1 MGRALAATR
10 AAWQTLIRRAT
21 TPGRPFDAGRAPR
34 APDYAKPSS
43 WAALPGRASW
53 VSEPPCR
60 GVDADGVDAGGA
72 GAGVVDAG
80 GADAGAVDTGRDGAA
95 DTFFVHPTTH
105 FWGTH
110 WNAPIDGWLT
120 RAITA
125 TALAGQA
132 SVFAGV
138 TRVYAPRYRQ
148 MTLSGFAHEGVRKPA
163 LEFAY
168 ADVRR
173 AFRHYLEEWSDGRPL
188 ILAGHSQGSRHV
200 LRLLDEFFRDE
211 PLRGRLVAAYAIGT
225 PVWSGAYERGDAT
238 IPIGE
243 RPDQTGCLI
252 SWCTFSEG
260 VEPGVAP
267 EDGERLC
274 VNPLHWRTDGVA
286 APASENLGSIPLP
299 MLRGPRAP
307 RPGLTGARCADGL
320 VRVAPVARRGFRW
333 FHARGDWH
341 AYDFALFYA
350 NLRENVKLRVSA
362 FLRHR
367 N

>member
-1 MGRALAATR
+1 MRRALAATR
-10 AAWQTLIRRAT
+10 AAWQGLIRRAT

-43 WAALPGRASW
+43 WAVLPGKASW
-53 VSEPPCR
+53 VSESPRR
-60 GVDADGVDAGGA
+60 GEAA
-72 GAGVVDAG
+72 
-80 GADAGAVDTGRDGAA
+80 ADAVDGGFEGAHAAA

-110 WNAPIDGWLT
+110 WNAPIEGWLT

-132 SVFAGV
+132 SAFDGV

-148 MTLSGFAHEGVRKPA
+148 MTLSGFAHEGVRKSA

-200 LRLLDEFFRDE
+200 LRLLDEFFRDG
-211 PLRGRLVAAYAIGT
+211 PLRSRLVAAYAVGT
-225 PVWSGAYERGDAT
+225 PIWSGAYERGEAA

-243 RPDQTGCLI
+243 RADQTGCLI

-260 VEPGVAP
+260 VEPGVAYY
-267 EDGERLC
+267 EGGERLC

-286 APASENLGSIPLP
+286 VPASENLGSIPLP

-320 VRVAPVARRGFRW
+320 VRVDPISRRGYRW
-333 FHARGDWH
+333 FHMGGDWH

-350 NLRENVKLRVSA
+350 NVRENVKLRVGA
-362 FLRHR
+362 FLHHR
-367 N
+367 K

>member
-1 MGRALAATR
+1 VPGARGGLR
-10 AAWQTLIRRAT
+10 RWRGLIRRAT
-21 TPGRPFDAGRAPR
+21 TPSKPFDAGRAPP
-34 APDYAKPSS
+34 APDYAKRSS
-43 WAALPGRASW
+43 WAALPKRASQAAALRH
-53 VSEPPCR
+53 SLA
-60 GVDADGVDAGGA
+60 GDGASRASRPEA
-72 GAGVVDAG
+72 GADP
-80 GADAGAVDTGRDGAA
+80 AA

-105 FWGTH
+105 FWCTH

-132 SVFAGV
+132 SAFDGV

-148 MTLSGFAHEGVRKPA
+148 MTLAGFAHEVVRKSA
-163 LEFAY
+163 LELAY

-173 AFRHYLEEWSDGRPL
+173 AFRHYLAEWSDGRPL

-200 LRLLDEFFRDE
+200 LRLLDEFFREE
-211 PLRGRLVAAYAIGT
+211 PLRRRLVAAYAVGT
-225 PVWSGAYERGDAT
+225 PVWSGAYERGEAA

-252 SWCTFSEG
+252 SWCTYSEG
-260 VEPGVAP
+260 VDPRIEP

-274 VNPLHWRTDGVA
+274 VNPLHWRTDDVA
-286 APASENLGSIPLP
+286 VPASANLGSIPLP

-307 RPGLTGARCADGL
+307 RPGVTGARCADGL
-320 VRVAPVARRGFRW
+320 VRVDPISLYGFRW
-333 FHARGDWH
+333 FHAGGDWH

-350 NLRENVKLRVSA
+350 SVRENAKLRVSA
-362 FLRHR
+362 FLRNR
-367 N
+367 G